1 MFRKCFP
8 ALLGLA
14 LLVAAGSNARAQL
27 LGLPD
32 FYIAAGAGG
41 AVLEDTDVR
50 SPALDFE
57 TELFPGYAFNGALG
71 LDFGLLRIEGE
82 VFHNV
87 YSIDDIN
94 AAGADVN
101 AEGSFKTWA
110 GMGNIFIDIPLVVVT
125 PFVGAGIGRA
135 RVDADDIR
143 FRGVDIVDDDD
154 TVTAWQARA
163 GIAFGILPFTDM
175 TIGYR
180 YFVTDDLNLED
191 DVDIDKL
198 KSHIVELGLRVTF

>member
-1 MFRKCFP
+1 MFRKCLP
-8 ALLGLA
+8 AVLGLA
-14 LLVAAGSNARAQL
+14 FLAAAASDARAQL
-27 LGLPD
+27 SLPD

-41 AVLEDTDVR
+41 TILEDTDVR

-57 TELFPGYAFNGALG
+57 TEPFPGYALTGALG

-82 VFHNV
+82 IFRSV
-87 YSIDDIN
+87 YSIDNIKG
-94 AAGADVN
+94 AGVDVN
-101 AEGSFKTWA
+101 AEGSFKTTA
-110 GMGNIFIDIPLVVVT
+110 GMANIFIDIPLVVVT
-125 PFVGAGIGRA
+125 PFIGAGIGRA

-143 FRGVDIVDDDD
+143 FRGVDIVDDED

-163 GIAFGILPFTDM
+163 GIAFGILPLTDM

-180 YFVTDDLNLED
+180 YFVTDDLNLEN

-198 KSHIVELGLRVTF
+198 KSHILELGLRVTF